1 MKKSIIFDFGGV
13 LIDWDPSRVYR
24 QYFAT
29 EQEISRFYQE
39 TGIYELNK
47 EMDRGLPFAEALAD
61 LAEKFPHHAEPI
73 WYWRDRWIQM
83 IAGPISASVMILES
97 MHRQGYDLYGL
108 TNWSHETFPLVYEQY
123 AFFQLFKDIVVSG
136 REKLIKPEPA
146 IFQLLLNRNQL
157 EAKNCLFIDDNQANV
172 EAAIALNIDAIQ
184 FISAAELQQQL
195 IKRGIRC

>member
-1 MKKSIIFDFGGV
+1 
-13 LIDWDPSRVYR
+13 
-24 QYFAT
+24 
-29 EQEISRFYQE
+29 
-39 TGIYELNK
+39 
-47 EMDRGLPFAEALAD
+47 
-61 LAEKFPHHAEPI
+61 
-73 WYWRDRWIQM
+73 
-83 IAGPISASVMILES
+83 
-97 MHRQGYDLYGL
+97 
-108 TNWSHETFPLVYEQY
+108 
-123 AFFQLFKDIVVSG
+123 VVSG